1 MDKHINWKEYLVPY
15 VKAVEELKVKFKSVR
30 KEFVELGEYSP
41 IEFVTGRVKKVSS
54 IIDKSNRR
62 NISQD
67 MIGEMIEDIAG
78 IRIMCQFVDDIY
90 TVVDLIRQRDGK
102 DLVVVYE
109 KDYVKHIKP
118 SGYKSY
124 HVIVRYPVE
133 TTKGTKYVLA
143 EIQVRTLAMN
153 FWATIEHSINYKYSG
168 KIPVEIKDK
177 LKDTARIAHELDMSM
192 LGIRDEVV
200 SAQLMFE
207 DKSKIV
213 QEISKLLNHFVLNGD
228 GEKATE
234 FRYRLEDLSKAN
246 DIAALDDLLDEMYS
260 YKDEKKRTK

>member
-1 MDKHINWKEYLVPY
+1 MDMHIIWKEYLVPY

-62 NISQD
+62 GISYD
-67 MIGEMIEDIAG
+67 MIGEMVEDIAG

-90 TVVDLIRQRDGK
+90 TVVELIRQRDGK
-102 DLVVVYE
+102 DLIIIYE
-109 KDYVKHIKP
+109 KDYVKHIKE

-133 TTKGTKYVLA
+133 TTKGTKNILA
-143 EIQVRTLAMN
+143 EIQIRTLAMN

-168 KIPVEIKDK
+168 KIPADIKER

-213 QEISKLLNHFVLNGD
+213 GEISSLLNYFVSIGD
-228 GEKATE
+228 CEKSAQ
-234 FRYRLEDLSKAN
+234 FSQRLERLSRAN
-246 DIAALDDLLDEMYS
+246 DIEALEDLLDEMYS
-260 YKDEKKRTK
+260 YKDEKKRIK